1 MKRSV
6 VESEGFPLLS
16 LLMDGKYGVSG
27 VKWNGWCEYL
37 CLRRG
42 SVVRLSLAPRVI
54 RDVCVAGDCVAI
66 GCSRSVLLYRVR
78 RVSRVMEVS
87 GLWKRVELR
96 GELIALS
103 VYDGVLYVFVNR
115 GSKNVLL
122 KCVEELVVSEVSSVN
137 GACCVTSWGGELCV
151 AYCGVELCVKKGDE
165 CVYSAR
171 LRSECV
177 CCVGEREA
185 LWLGCRNGDVL
196 CVRDGRMKR
205 VCVMRGGVKRL
216 SVSVGGVVVIGMRDE
231 LLCMVEVS
239 EGEWLKKRMRGVSGV
254 MLNEG
259 VLLSDGD
266 GVCYGKE
273 LLFEESGIEYMRVD
287 GDLLLMG
294 KRENEVLLKRIGGE
308 LSEAS
313 F

>member
-1 MKRSV
+1 
-6 VESEGFPLLS
+6 
-16 LLMDGKYGVSG
+16 MDGKYGRSG
-27 VKWNGWCEYL
+27 VKWDAWCEYL

-78 RVSRVMEVS
+78 RVSNVVEVS

-103 VYDGVLYVFVNR
+103 VYDGVLYAFVNR

-122 KCVEELVVSEVSSVN
+122 KCVEELVVREVSSVN

-151 AYCGVELCVKKGDE
+151 AYCGVELCVKKGSE

-177 CCVGEREA
+177 CCVGEREV

-205 VCVMRGGVKRL
+205 ECVMRGGVKRL

-231 LLCMVEVS
+231 LLCMVEVGD
-239 EGEWLKKRMRGVSGV
+239 GEWLKKRTRGVSGV
-254 MLNEG
+254 MLSDG

-266 GVCYGKE
+266 GVCYGRE

-287 GDLLLMG
+287 GSVVNSTVH
-294 KRENEVLLKRIGGE
+294 R
-308 LSEAS
+308 S
-313 F
+313 FTANNYGNCLR

>member
-1 MKRSV
+1 MS
-6 VESEGFPLLS
+6 
-16 LLMDGKYGVSG
+16 
-27 VKWNGWCEYL
+27 
-37 CLRRG
+37 
-42 SVVRLSLAPRVI
+42 
-54 RDVCVAGDCVAI
+54 
-66 GCSRSVLLYRVR
+66 
-78 RVSRVMEVS
+78 
-87 GLWKRVELR
+87 
-96 GELIALS
+96 
-103 VYDGVLYVFVNR
+103 
-115 GSKNVLL
+115 
-122 KCVEELVVSEVSSVN
+122 
-137 GACCVTSWGGELCV
+137 
-151 AYCGVELCVKKGDE
+151 
-165 CVYSAR
+165 
-171 LRSECV
+171 V

-254 MLNEG
+254 MLSDG

-266 GVCYGKE
+266 GVCYGRE